1 MTIARPRPFGQ
12 NYAFVAVAA
21 VFIALMAAAG
31 LRSAPGV
38 LMLPLERAFQWDR
51 GTISMAAAVGIFLYG
66 LTGPFAAALMQSFG
80 VRRTVTLALA
90 VMAASTAASSL
101 MTQPWHYVATWGVI
115 SGIGSG
121 CVTNVLSATI
131 VNRWFVTN
139 RGLVMGLFAAST
151 STGTLVFIP
160 ALSAI
165 AESGGWKPVVLCV
178 AVAMAAL
185 IPLVWALLPEWPAD
199 IGSLPYGAGPG
210 HPPET
215 RGGGNPLRQ
224 LGRHNCHLPADDEI
238 AETGVNSSSQ

>member
-101 MTQPWHYVATWGVI
+101 MT
-115 SGIGSG
+115 
-121 CVTNVLSATI
+121 
-131 VNRWFVTN
+131 
-139 RGLVMGLFAAST
+139 
-151 STGTLVFIP
+151 
-160 ALSAI
+160 
-165 AESGGWKPVVLCV
+165 
-178 AVAMAAL
+178 
-185 IPLVWALLPEWPAD
+185 
-199 IGSLPYGAGPG
+199 
-210 HPPET
+210 
-215 RGGGNPLRQ
+215 
-224 LGRHNCHLPADDEI
+224 
-238 AETGVNSSSQ
+238 

>member
-115 SGIGSG
+115 SGVGSG
-121 CVTNVLSATI
+121 AVAMVLGATV
-131 VNRWFVTN
+131 VNRWFVAR
-139 RGLVMGLFAAST
+139 RGLMMGLLSASAATASPGWVSSEKTVSRAPWAPGQSSRRAASAPGRRGA
-151 STGTLVFIP
+151 SQ
-160 ALSAI
+160 A
-165 AESGGWKPVVLCV
+165 
-178 AVAMAAL
+178 
-185 IPLVWALLPEWPAD
+185 WPAARSRPLPP
-199 IGSLPYGAGPG
+199 GSW
-210 HPPET
+210 
-215 RGGGNPLRQ
+215 
-224 LGRHNCHLPADDEI
+224 
-238 AETGVNSSSQ
+238 